1 MGVGTRRTGD
11 RANGMQPAMS
21 AAAGPAVIVL
31 AAGHGTRMGGPKAF
45 AEHHGR
51 TFLERILERCRESG
65 ARVTLVSDPRFKARM
80 EALLARLPPPFPR
93 LVEADGTRDMLDSL
107 QAALRAGP
115 YEPGCWL
122 WPVDAPFI
130 SAAGWRRA
138 TEQAARDP
146 GAIWKLRVRGRTGH
160 PLWLPSC
167 LGPAI
172 LGGHWPDGLRGFLAT
187 VPPERIQA
195 LALDDEYLDDVDT
208 PQQLA
213 GLGWL
218 N

>member
-1 MGVGTRRTGD
+1 V
-11 RANGMQPAMS
+11 S
-21 AAAGPAVIVL
+21 AAADGQPVIVL

-45 AEHHGR
+45 AEHKGR
-51 TFLERILERCRESG
+51 TFAERILARCRESA
-65 ARVTLVSDPRFKARM
+65 ARVTWVSDARFKARL
-80 EALLARLPPPFPR
+80 EALLARLPPPLPR
-93 LVEADGTRDMLDSL
+93 IVEADGTADMLVSL

-146 GAIWKLRVRGRTGH
+146 GVVWKLRVRGRTGH
-160 PLWLPSC
+160 PLWLPFY

-172 LGGHWPDGLRGFLAT
+172 LAGHWPDGLRGLLAT
-187 VPPERIQA
+187 LPPERIQV
-195 LALDDEYLDDVDT
+195 LALEGEFLDDVDT
-208 PQQLA
+208 PDQLA
-213 GLGWL
+213 GLGWVD
-218 N
+218 

>member
-1 MGVGTRRTGD
+1 V
-11 RANGMQPAMS
+11 S
-21 AAAGPAVIVL
+21 EAGPAVIVL

-51 TFLERILERCRESG
+51 TFAERILERCREAA

-80 EALLARLPPPFPR
+80 EALLARLPPPLPR
-93 LVEADGTRDMLDSL
+93 IVEADGTRDMLDSV

-115 YEPGCWL
+115 YEPGFWL

-138 TEQAARDP
+138 VEQAADDP
-146 GAIWKLRVRGRTGH
+146 GVIWKLRSRDRTGH
-160 PLWLPSC
+160 PAWFPFTVT
-167 LGPAI
+167 PAI

-187 VPPERIQA
+187 VPPERIQF
-195 LALDDEYLDDVDT
+195 LALDEEFLEDIDT
-208 PQQLA
+208 PDRLA
-213 GLGWL
+213 GLDWIS
-218 N
+218 